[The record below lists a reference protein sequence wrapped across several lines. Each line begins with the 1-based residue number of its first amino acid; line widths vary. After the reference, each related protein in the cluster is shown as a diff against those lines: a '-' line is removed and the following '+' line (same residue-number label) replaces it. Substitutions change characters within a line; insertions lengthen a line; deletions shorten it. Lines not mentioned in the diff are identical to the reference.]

1 MNTTARKVGFIAVLL
16 GIPLTAWYVIF
27 RPQNADIAEA
37 MQKITTQQHQ
47 LDRISRLAERIP
59 DLEAALATGEKLV
72 QQVEAQL
79 PRRRDVEGVLE
90 NIWQIA
96 ERNGMQ
102 VRSVKT
108 KPPVPSAV
116 YMELPLEVS
125 MDGPFEGFYRFL
137 LELETMPRITRLS
150 QMSIQEAGLK
160 IRGPQ
165 QELPPGSI
173 ATQFTL
179 SIYFADAVPEI
190 AAAGGSTQ

>member
-1 MNTTARKVGFIAVLL
+1 MNTTARKVGFVVALL
-16 GIPLTAWYVIF
+16 GIPLTAWYTVF

-37 MQKITTQQHQ
+37 MQDIATRQQQ
-47 LDRISRLAERIP
+47 LDRISRLAEQIP
-59 DLEAALATGEKLV
+59 DLEVALIAGEKLV

-90 NIWQIA
+90 NIWQLA

-108 KPPVPSAV
+108 KPPVPTAV

-150 QMSIQEAGLK
+150 RISIQEAGLK
-160 IRGPQ
+160 IRVPQ
-165 QELPPGSI
+165 HELPPGSI

-190 AAAGGSTQ
+190 ASTRGTSR

>member
-1 MNTTARKVGFIAVLL
+1 MNSTSRKVCFFVALL
-16 GIPLTAWYVIF
+16 GIPLTAWYTVF

-37 MQKITTQQHQ
+37 MQDIATRQHQ
-47 LDRISRLAERIP
+47 LDRIARLAERIP
-59 DLEAALATGEKLV
+59 DLEAALATGERLV

-116 YMELPLEVS
+116 YMELPLEVT

-150 QMSIQEAGLK
+150 QMSIQESGLK
-160 IRGPQ
+160 VRGPQ
-165 QELPPGSI
+165 RELPSGSI

-190 AAAGGSTQ
+190 ASAGGTSR

>member
-1 MNTTARKVGFIAVLL
+1 MNCTSRQIAFFVALL
-16 GIPLTAWYVIF
+16 GIPLTAWYVVF
-27 RPQNADIAEA
+27 RPQNADIADA
-37 MQKITTQQHQ
+37 MRDIATQQAQ
-47 LDRISRLAERIP
+47 LDRIAKLAERIP
-59 DLEAALATGEKLV
+59 DLEEALETGERLV

-137 LELETMPRITRLS
+137 LELESLPRITRVS
-150 QMSIQEAGLK
+150 QMSLQESGLK
-160 IRGPQ
+160 VRGPQ
-165 QELPPGSI
+165 EELPPGSV

-190 AAAGGSTQ
+190 ASARDLTQ

>member
-1 MNTTARKVGFIAVLL
+1 MNTTARKVGFVVALL
-16 GIPLTAWYVIF
+16 GIPLTAWYTVF
-27 RPQNADIAEA
+27 CPQNADIAEA
-37 MQKITTQQHQ
+37 MQDIATRQQQ
-47 LDRISRLAERIP
+47 LDRISKLAERIP
-59 DLEAALATGEKLV
+59 DLEAVLITGEQLV

-108 KPPVPSAV
+108 KPPVPTAV

-150 QMSIQEAGLK
+150 QISIQEAGLK

-165 QELPPGSI
+165 HELPPGSI

-190 AAAGGSTQ
+190 ASTGGTSR

>member
-1 MNTTARKVGFIAVLL
+1 MNTTARQIGFFVALL
-16 GIPLTAWYVIF
+16 GIPLTAWYTVF
-27 RPQNADIAEA
+27 RPQNVDIAEA
-37 MQKITTQQHQ
+37 MQDIATRQSQ
-47 LDRISRLAERIP
+47 LDRIAKLAERIP
-59 DLEAALATGEKLV
+59 DLMAALVTGEQLV
-72 QQVEAQL
+72 QQIEAQL

-150 QMSIQEAGLK
+150 QMSIQEAGMK
-160 IRGPQ
+160 VRGPQ
-165 QELPPGSI
+165 NELPAGAV

-190 AAAGGSTQ
+190 ASAGDPPR